1 MRGGEISEDI
11 GRLGGGQGHL
21 GVVEGILMIDCW
33 GGRIWRQDKAT
44 KRWLRDGL
52 VKRIMSGGW
61 RTHA

>member
-33 GGRIWRQDKAT
+33 GGRIWKQDKDT
-44 KRWLRDGL
+44 KRWLRD
-52 VKRIMSGGW
+52 
-61 RTHA
+61 